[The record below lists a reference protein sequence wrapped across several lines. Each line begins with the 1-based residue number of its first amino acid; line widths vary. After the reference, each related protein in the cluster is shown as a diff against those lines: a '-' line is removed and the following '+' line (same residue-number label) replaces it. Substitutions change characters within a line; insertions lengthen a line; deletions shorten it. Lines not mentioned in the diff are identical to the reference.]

1 MKLCYKKVEERYL
14 KGLNK
19 GRIAVWEWD
28 IEQGKFYFSKN
39 LENIV
44 QKKLE
49 NTRSLFDFI
58 NKIYK

>member
-44 QKKLE
+44 QKNWKTLGVYLI
-49 NTRSLFDFI
+49 SLI
-58 NKIYK
+58 K